1 MKPYGLPRN
10 LNVQWPDV
18 ADVHTY
24 ARKSSVGCFMLPCRK
39 HRGLIAN
46 KAAKRQTRRRW
57 KRAARRENQ
66 LAIIASMED

>member
-1 MKPYGLPRN
+1 MKAYGIPRN
-10 LNVQWPDV
+10 WDVGAPDV
-18 ADVHTY
+18 ADIHAY
-24 ARKSSVGCFMLPCRK
+24 GLKSSIGTWSA
-39 HRGLIAN
+39 RGLIAN

>member
-46 KAAKRQTRRRW
+46 KAAKQRTRRRF
-57 KRAARRENQ
+57 KRSARREGHVDIVAQ
-66 LAIIASMED
+66 REE